1 MVAAH
6 HHMGKAYLAYKCYEQ
21 AIDHLTLALKKN
33 NKLNDLPST
42 KLYHSHILTT
52 LSKCYFEINSY
63 DDVL

>member
-1 MVAAH
+1 
-6 HHMGKAYLAYKCYEQ
+6 MGKAYLAYKCYEQ